1 MTVQRSLRPV
11 RRTLT
16 ALGLVVVAAALAAGC
31 GGDDSESDSA
41 SDSTTTTEAA
51 ETTEAEPEAETDTAP
66 ADATGATVLEL
77 GVVTG
82 ELKFDTDSLTAP
94 AGPVTFRFNNTD
106 TIPHNIAIRQD
117 GEILEESELIA
128 EDTVELTVDLE
139 AGDYEFVCTP
149 HVGAGMVGDLTIT

>member
-66 ADATGATVLEL
+66 AAGTTVLEL
-77 GVVTG
+77 GVVNG

-94 AGPVTFRFNNTD
+94 AGTVTFRFNNTD

-117 GEILEESELIA
+117 GEMLEESELIA

-149 HVGAGMVGDLTIT
+149 HIGAGMVGDLTIT